1 MALDFE
7 DGERA
12 ILAGAYRHAFFVFMG
27 LCRNAEDK
35 AFYKVSEMAL
45 NDQLVD
51 EERHQLLELFNYEVK
66 RHNLE
71 ATYNLAI
78 LCSRAPYMQDIER
91 AEQLFIHCTESG
103 MIEAHLALARF
114 YMAEGEH
121 LAGATSDNIMR
132 VLHEAFA
139 LGSIEA
145 AWLIARQHMKGEHAT
160 RDDFI
165 AFKWL
170 FIAGRLGHEEARKQ
184 ALIIAGLNNS
194 GALQFIQDEALE
206 LLDKLYSRGVEWR

>member
-1 MALDFE
+1 MAFDLA

-12 ILAGAYRHAFFVFMG
+12 VQSGAYRHAFFIFMG
-27 LCRNAEDK
+27 LCRSAEDK
-35 AFYKVSEMAL
+35 AFYKVSEMAI
-45 NDQLVD
+45 NDQLVA
-51 EERHQLLELFNYEVK
+51 EEREQLLDLFNYEVK

-78 LCSRAPYMQDIER
+78 LCSRAPYMQDINR

-114 YMAEGEH
+114 YMAEGAE

-132 VLHEAFA
+132 ILHEGFA

-145 AWLIARQHMKGEHAT
+145 AWLIARQHMTGQHAR
-160 RDDFI
+160 RDDVE

-170 FIAGRLGHEEARKQ
+170 FIAGRLGHEEARKH
-184 ALIIAGLNNS
+184 ALVIAGLQPS
-194 GALQFIQDEALE
+194 GALSFVQDEALE
-206 LLDKLYSRGVEWR
+206 MIDKLETKMVQWR

>member
-1 MALDFE
+1 MAFDLA

-12 ILAGAYRHAFFVFMG
+12 VLAGAYRHAFFIFLA
-27 LCRNAEDK
+27 LCRSAEDK

-45 NDQLVD
+45 NDQLVA
-51 EERHQLLELFNYEVK
+51 EERDQLLELFNYEVK

-78 LCSRAPYMQDIER
+78 LCSRAPYMQDIDR
-91 AEQLFIHCTESG
+91 AEQLFIHCTQSG

-114 YMAEGEH
+114 YMAEGQH
-121 LAGATSDNIMR
+121 LPGATSDNIMR
-132 VLHEAFA
+132 ILHEGFA

-145 AWLIARQHMKGEHAT
+145 AWLIARQYMTGQHAK
-160 RDDFI
+160 RDDI
-165 AFKWL
+165 EAFKWL

-184 ALIIAGLNNS
+184 AMMIAGLQPAGS
-194 GALQFIQDEALE
+194 LSFVQDEALDMI
-206 LLDKLYSRGVEWR
+206 DKLENRMVHWR